1 MSDNTTNTN
10 SAPVDPAVAAITQF
24 FANAM
29 QTNKYQNVDTK
40 IKHEGSQI
48 VLPENPSP
56 MTYDEA
62 ISTIKRIKMAE
73 DKIYRVHEHIAGAPW
88 DTLVSLH
95 RTLEEA
101 YGVVLMNDRQSF
113 FGPIPPSF
121 QSINISP
128 SETIQ
133 VPLGEMQLPGIEA
146 PITVQIDG
154 SGTHIFA
161 QVKEKDRTLLR
172 IIAEKAREHV
182 RTASIYRG
190 KAIQLNVDEDGDL
203 VMHQQPVFLDLSNV
217 KETDIIHTRDTE
229 ALIRNNIFAPLKHTD
244 ACRANKIPL
253 KRGIL
258 LEGKYGT
265 GKTLTARVS
274 AKVATDNGW
283 TFIMLNRSQGLADAL
298 AFAKNYQPCVI
309 FAEDIDRAADRDNED
324 VNDLVNLLDGL
335 DTKSSEIMC
344 VLTTNFLENID
355 RALLRPGR
363 FDAVIKIG
371 EPDAETAQR
380 IFRAYAGELLEGSED
395 LAEAGVAAAGMIPAS
410 LREVVERA
418 KLSMLME
425 SREKLT
431 AHDLYVS
438 ATGMQQHMA
447 LLTPPEVIASP
458 EARLGAALVEILDV
472 KAIKESLEKTY
483 ELSEEIRKLV

>member
-1 MSDNTTNTN
+1 MSENTENK

-24 FANAM
+24 FAQQL
-29 QTNKYQNVDTK
+29 QTNKYQNVDTR
-40 IKHEGSQI
+40 IKHEGTQI

-62 ISTIKRIKMAE
+62 IATIKRVKMME
-73 DKIYRVHEHIAGAPW
+73 DKEYRVHEHIEGAPW

-95 RTLEEA
+95 RTLQEA

-113 FGPIPPSF
+113 FGPVPPSYL
-121 QSINISP
+121 SINVSP
-128 SETIQ
+128 TEVVQIP
-133 VPLGEMQLPGIEA
+133 VGEMQLPGISS
-146 PITVQIDG
+146 PITIHLDG
-154 SGTHIFA
+154 NGTHIFA

-182 RTASIYRG
+182 RTSSIYRG

-203 VMHQQPVFLDLSNV
+203 VTSQQPVFLDLTKV
-217 KETDIIHTRDTE
+217 QETDIIHTRDTE

-244 ACRANKIPL
+244 ACRTNKIPL

-298 AFAKNYQPCVI
+298 KFAKNYQPCVI

-371 EPDAETAQR
+371 VPDAETAER
-380 IFRAYAGELLEGSED
+380 IFRAYAGDLLADSED
-395 LAEAGVAAAGMIPAS
+395 LTEAGVAAAGMIPAS

-425 SREKLT
+425 SRDKLT
-431 AHDLYVS
+431 AEDLYVS

-447 LLTPPEVIASP
+447 LLTPPEEVATP
-458 EARLGAALVEILDV
+458 EARLGAALVEILDIPE
-472 KAIKESLEKTY
+472 IKKSLEETLQ
-483 ELSEEIRKLV
+483 LSKDIFESV